1 MYLGLADRGN
11 IHIIAEQ
18 QRPRLKKDRKK
29 GTIHKQNRSVMRPS
43 PGLVSESEIPI
54 RGWGRTLPI
63 KRKTEN
69 VLGFVDSCQGKAMEI
84 FQENTAERTGAE

>member
-29 GTIHKQNRSVMRPS
+29 GTIHKQNRSVTRQVRF
-43 PGLVSESEIPI
+43 LSED
-54 RGWGRTLPI
+54 GGRTLPI
-63 KRKTEN
+63 KHKTEN